1 MIARVW
7 RQAFQHHAV
16 LLQHFPVQFF
26 QTVAVHETPHIALPA
41 LHPAN
46 APEEDAAVVVIF
58 RHHHAD
64 DKEVAARP
72 EALLVRNGEAHPAGA
87 AVAQL
92 HPVKIDA
99 ALPFLL
105 ENKTGFGRLE
115 HHVGLA
121 IPFRHRVRRGVQIGA
136 VHRVHHVFQRVLV
149 IAFPRGGAEEVAEA
163 VRIGELVREGQLVRL
178 LVRGDAKPEEDG
190 AVRLLHVI
198 AAYALLADQR
208 TFIYGGHVFHFA
220 VARHLYAVIPAGNA
234 VPEVPAHRQAR
245 AAVRAAVL
253 QRLHLAIFIAP
264 DHNLLAQAGDAHRRR
279 LHFPARQHRIPEAT
293 QAFIQIMLY
302 GRRHR
307 VALSSR

>member
-1 MIARVW
+1 M
-7 RQAFQHHAV
+7 
-16 LLQHFPVQFF
+16 PC
-26 QTVAVHETPHIALPA
+26 
-41 LHPAN
+41 
-46 APEEDAAVVVIF
+46 
-58 RHHHAD
+58 
-64 DKEVAARP
+64 
-72 EALLVRNGEAHPAGA
+72 
-87 AVAQL
+87 
-92 HPVKIDA
+92 
-99 ALPFLL
+99 
-105 ENKTGFGRLE
+105 
-115 HHVGLA
+115 
-121 IPFRHRVRRGVQIGA
+121 IGSIT
-136 VHRVHHVFQRVLV
+136 FSSVLV

-163 VRIGELVREGQLVRL
+163 VRIGELVREGQFVRL

-190 AVRLLHVI
+190 AVRFLHAI
-198 AAYALLADQR
+198 AAHALLTDQR
-208 TFIYGGHVFHFA
+208 TFIHGGYVFHLA